1 MNQETKKSEDGRAA
15 FDLDLD
21 AVAEERPKP
30 QLSKEELAEAGVRA
44 GFTKPS
50 AADAVETVKR
60 RRKRGAAAAGG
71 EQSWRRTTA
80 LSTKIKAKHHE
91 QLVEL
96 VDVLSDKEERPI
108 SKAEVLER
116 SLELLYGHEIK

>member
-1 MNQETKKSEDGRAA
+1 M
-15 FDLDLD
+15 DLD

-30 QLSKEELAEAGVRA
+30 RLSKEELAEAGVRA
-44 GFTKPS
+44 GFTKPG
-50 AADAVETVKR
+50 AAAVETVKR
-60 RRKRGAAAAGG
+60 RRKRGAAAATPGR

-96 VDVLSDKEERPI
+96 VDALSDKEERPI

>member
-30 QLSKEELAEAGVRA
+30 RLSKEELAEAGVRA

-50 AADAVETVKR
+50 APAVETVKR

-96 VDVLSDKEERPI
+96 VDDVLSDKEERPI

>member
-30 QLSKEELAEAGVRA
+30 RVSKEELAEAGVRA

-50 AADAVETVKR
+50 AAAAVETVKR

-71 EQSWRRTTA
+71 NSPGGVQR
-80 LSTKIKAKHHE
+80 H
-91 QLVEL
+91 
-96 VDVLSDKEERPI
+96 
-108 SKAEVLER
+108 
-116 SLELLYGHEIK
+116 